1 MLIFLGITIYAPF
14 QSVAKL
20 FPLEQL
26 HMGLEDPQSEWR
38 SIAGTI
44 IELLYMDIYIYIYI
58 IYYIILYFIILYIYI
73 YYYIIYIIYN
83 I

>member
-44 IELLYMDIYIYIYI
+44 IELLYMDIYIIYI
-58 IYYIILYFIILYIYI
+58 I
-73 YYYIIYIIYN
+73 
-83 I
+83 